1 MVKIKQ
7 VTKSYFVTDNDEK
20 IYFKKPLDEVLSVEE
35 MQEFMDGKEKEIR
48 RLLELGKNNKSWTS
62 I

>member
-1 MVKIKQ
+1 MVKVKQ
-7 VTKSYFVTDNDEK
+7 VTKGYFVTDNDEK

-48 RLLELGKNNKSWTS
+48 RLLELGKNNKS
-62 I
+62 